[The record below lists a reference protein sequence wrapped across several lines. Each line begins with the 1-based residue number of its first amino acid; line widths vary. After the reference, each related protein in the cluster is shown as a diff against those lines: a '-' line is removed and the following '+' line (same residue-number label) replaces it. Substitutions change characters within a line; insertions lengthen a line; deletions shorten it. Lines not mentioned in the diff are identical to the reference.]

1 MPPARS
7 IIIAPV
13 DSGGMQYT
21 TLGRTGLRVSVAGL
35 GCGGNSRL
43 GLSTGKT
50 EADAVALIRG
60 AIDLGVN
67 FFDTAEAY
75 GTEEVLGR
83 ALAGVA
89 RDTVVISS
97 KSRILDAAGNPLCG
111 AAVVR
116 SLDESLRRLSLE
128 HLDVF
133 HLHAVQAAHYDHV
146 LRELAPALLREKER
160 GKIRHLGITE
170 SPPRDPEQAM
180 LKCALGDSCW
190 EVIML
195 AFHMMNQGARE
206 TLFPRARAQGVGTLV
221 MFAVRNI
228 FSRPG
233 VLEKT
238 LLELEEKGEVS
249 RALAGRPD
257 PLGFLVHPSGASSL
271 TDAAYRF
278 ARHEAGAD
286 VVLFGTGDKEHLRA
300 NLVSLCKP
308 ALPRADAEKLR
319 ALFGHLHGV
328 GLVLPDRAPRA

>member
-13 DSGGMQYT
+13 DSRGMQYT

-43 GLSTGKT
+43 GLGAGKSEQ
-50 EADAVALIRG
+50 EAIALVRC

>member
-1 MPPARS
+1 
-7 IIIAPV
+7 
-13 DSGGMQYT
+13 MQYT

-43 GLSTGKT
+43 GLSAGKSEQ
-50 EADAVALIRG
+50 EAIALVRC

-89 RDTVVISS
+89 RDAVVISS
-97 KSRILDAAGNPLCG
+97 KSRILDAAGNALCG
-111 AAVVR
+111 TAVVR
-116 SLDESLRRLSLE
+116 SLHASLRRLSLD

-170 SPPRDPEQAM
+170 SPPRDPQQAM
-180 LKCALGDSCW
+180 LKRALDDACW

-206 TLFPRARAQGVGTLV
+206 TLFPRAQAQGVGTLV

-238 LLELEEKGEVS
+238 LLELEEKGDVS
-249 RALAGRPD
+249 HTLAGRPD

-278 ARHEAGAD
+278 ARHEPGAD

-300 NLVSLCKP
+300 NLASLCKP
-308 ALPRADAEKLR
+308 ALPQADAEKLR
-319 ALFGHLHGV
+319 ALFGHLRGV
-328 GLVLPDRAPRA
+328 GLVLPDNARVR